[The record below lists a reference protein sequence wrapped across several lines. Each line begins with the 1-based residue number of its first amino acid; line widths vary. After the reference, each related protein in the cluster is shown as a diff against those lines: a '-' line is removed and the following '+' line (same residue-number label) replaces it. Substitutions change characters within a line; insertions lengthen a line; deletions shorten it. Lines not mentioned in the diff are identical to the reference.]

1 VSCRVEFRLP
11 RRFGLP
17 AIGVIEVT
25 GQGDHGSMRIAIG
38 EFAHETNTFC
48 PGFTGLDSF
57 RAHDW
62 SEGEDLLARHRGVR
76 NDLGGM
82 IEAGERL
89 GVELVPT
96 LATTTQPSATI
107 AREAYETIRDTLLA
121 HIARAGRLDA
131 ICLALHGAGSAD
143 GIDDLEGAFLREL
156 RAQAGPDIPIVV
168 SLDLHGNTTA
178 AMVEHAT
185 ALFYCHEYPHI
196 DTFHRGA
203 ETVETAARIVR
214 GEIRPVKRLV
224 RPPVAIPPSTTF
236 SGPAMVINER
246 CFHWQEAPR
255 VLDCAFTHGF
265 PHTDVPEIA
274 TSVLVTTDNDPEL
287 AARVADDVA
296 KLVLDTLEEFRQS
309 LPGAEE
315 AIARA
320 LQATALPVI
329 VAEVSDNPGGGAPGS
344 GTHLLRALLAANA
357 PDTCF
362 GFVWDPATA
371 AQAHQAGTGATID
384 VRLGGFSD
392 DLHGASVEAEAYV
405 KVLSDGRFTLT
416 NPMGAGSA
424 VNLGPMGRLLIGNVD
439 VIVGS
444 ERAQTLDD
452 ELFQLHGID
461 VRRRR
466 IVGLKSQQ
474 HFRGG
479 FQHLAGTTIRCDT
492 PGLTTSNLSSLPYR
506 RIRRP
511 IWPLDPLPE
520 GWIERVTVG

>member
-1 VSCRVEFRLP
+1 
-11 RRFGLP
+11 
-17 AIGVIEVT
+17 
-25 GQGDHGSMRIAIG
+25 MRIAIG

-48 PGFTGLDSF
+48 PGFTELDAF
-57 RAHDW
+57 RARSW
-62 SEGEDLLARHRGVR
+62 SEGDDLIDRHRGVR

-89 GVELVPT
+89 GIELVPA
-96 LATTTQPSATI
+96 LATTTQPSATVS
-107 AREAYETIRDTLLA
+107 RHAYGTIRDTLFA
-121 HIARAGRLDA
+121 HIEAAGEVDA

-143 GIDDLEGAFLREL
+143 GIDDLEGTFLAELRE
-156 RAQAGPDIPIVV
+156 RVGTDIPIVV
-168 SLDLHGNTTA
+168 SLDLHGNTTE
-178 AMVEHAT
+178 AMLEHAT
-185 ALFYCHEYPHI
+185 ELFYCHEYPHI
-196 DTFHRGA
+196 DTFDRG
-203 ETVETAARIVR
+203 EEIVEMAARIAR
-214 GEIRPVKRLV
+214 GEIRPVKHLV
-224 RPPVAIPPSTTF
+224 RLPMAIPPSTTF
-236 SGPAMVINER
+236 SGPAMVITER
-246 CFHWQEAPR
+246 CCHWEETPG
-255 VLDCAFTHGF
+255 VLDCSFTHGF

-274 TSVLVTTDNDPEL
+274 SSVLVTTDNDPDL
-287 AARVADDVA
+287 AKRVADDVVA
-296 KLVLDTLEEFRQS
+296 LVLGTLEEFRQS
-309 LPGAEE
+309 LPGADE
-315 AIARA
+315 AMAKA
-320 LQATALPVI
+320 LQATSLPVI

-344 GTHLLRALLAANA
+344 GTHLLRELLAADE

-362 GFVWDPATA
+362 GFIWDPATA
-371 AQAHQAGTGATID
+371 RQAHEAGAGATIA

-392 DLHGASVEAEAYV
+392 DLHGAPIEAEAYV

-424 VNLGPMGRLLIGNVD
+424 VDLGPMARLAIGNVD

-452 ELFQLHGID
+452 ELFLLHGID

-466 IVGLKSQQ
+466 IVCLKSHQ

-511 IWPLDPLPE
+511 IWPLDPLPDD
-520 GWIERVTVG
+520 GIETCTVG